1 MKEMYSMNEV
11 QGAINDAYKILSA
24 ISVSGDAVD
33 AIAACRT
40 ALRLAFNKAKDPETE
55 KPEGGGG
62 T

>member
-1 MKEMYSMNEV
+1 MNEV